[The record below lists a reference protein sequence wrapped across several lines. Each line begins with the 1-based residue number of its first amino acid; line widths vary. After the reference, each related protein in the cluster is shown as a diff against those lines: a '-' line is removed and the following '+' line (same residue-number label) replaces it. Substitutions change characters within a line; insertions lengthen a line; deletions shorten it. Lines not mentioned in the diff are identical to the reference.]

1 LDPTSPLSAVENT
14 PDAVPYDYVRT
25 ILAAY
30 LALPDTP
37 RRASPYDR
45 RLARSF
51 YDRGVPLATVTTA
64 FLLVT
69 ARRRT
74 RPPDAVPLASV
85 RSLAYFLPA
94 VQELLAQPVD
104 PAYANSLRRKLAVTS
119 AAPSG

>member
-1 LDPTSPLSAVENT
+1 MDPSSPLSAVANT
-14 PDAVPYDYVRT
+14 PDAVPYDYVRAV
-25 ILAAY
+25 LAAY

-37 RRASPYDR
+37 RRASLYDR

-74 RPPDAVPLASV
+74 RPPDAVPLASI
-85 RSLAYFLPA
+85 RSLAYFLA
-94 VQELLAQPVD
+94 VVQELLGQPVD
-104 PAYANSLRRKLAVTS
+104 PGYADYLRRKLSVTS
-119 AAPSG
+119 AANSG